1 MNAENNA
8 AMTPAAENAVA
19 ETVTESI
26 GTRFTKKVLAQ
37 FANSTGSQVEVT
49 DFQRRLIQGYFIQID
64 RALATAEENRV
75 AKNAKNRDHK
85 YDETLPVTWKFVNLQ
100 DLAMDL
106 VRYARMGLD
115 MQCENM
121 LFPIPYK
128 NNRTNLYD
136 VTLMPGYNG
145 IRYVALKYAQRPP
158 KSDTVE
164 LVYSNDKFTP
174 HPKDSRHPVASYEFE
189 VVNPFDRGDIV
200 GGFGYLEYDDP
211 TQNELIIMPMASIR
225 KRMPKYA
232 SAEFW
237 GGTKQVYNKETGKKE
252 DTTVE
257 GWLDEM
263 CRKTLIREV
272 FSAKH
277 IVRDPEKLDEDYRVM
292 KAREVAYAEIQAEAE
307 IQEQANT
314 VLIDTSAP
322 QPAAP
327 ASLPEPKKTIRVD
340 ANTGEVLEPQA
351 TPAAQ
356 PTGRKAAPAQWD
368 VAEPDF

>member
-1 MNAENNA
+1 MNAENA
-8 AMTPAAENAVA
+8 AMAPAAENAVV
-19 ETVTESI
+19 ETATESI

-37 FANSTGSQVEVT
+37 FASNTGSQIAVT
-49 DFQRRLIQGYFIQID
+49 EFQRRLIQGYFIQID
-64 RALATAEENRV
+64 RALAVAEEARV

-85 YDETLPVTWKFVNLQ
+85 WDETLPVTWKFVNLQ

-128 NNRTNLYD
+128 NNKTNLYD

-145 IRYVALKYAQRPP
+145 IRYVAMKYALHKP
-158 KSDTVE
+158 KADTIE
-164 LVYSNDKFTP
+164 LVYSNDKFAP
-174 HPKDSRHPVASYEFE
+174 HPKDSRHSVASYEFE
-189 VVNPFDRGDIV
+189 ITNPFDRGDIV

-211 TQNELIIMPMASIR
+211 TQNELIVMPMAAIR

-314 VLIDTSAP
+314 VLIDTAP

-327 ASLPEPKKTIRVD
+327 ASLPEPKKTIQVD
-340 ANTGEVLEPQA
+340 ASTGEVLEPQA
-351 TPAAQ
+351 APAAK
-356 PTGRKAAPAQWD
+356 PTSRKAAPAQWD

>member
-1 MNAENNA
+1 MNAENT

-19 ETVTESI
+19 ETATESI

-37 FANSTGSQVEVT
+37 FASNTGSQIAVT
-49 DFQRRLIQGYFIQID
+49 EFQRRLIQGYFIQID
-64 RALATAEENRV
+64 RALAVAEEARV

-85 YDETLPVTWKFVNLQ
+85 WDETLPVTWKFVNLQ

-128 NNRTNLYD
+128 NNKTNLYD

-145 IRYVALKYAQRPP
+145 IRYVAMKYALHKP
-158 KSDTVE
+158 KADTIE
-164 LVYSNDKFTP
+164 LVYSNDKFAP

-189 VVNPFDRGDIV
+189 ITNPFDRGDIV

-211 TQNELIIMPMASIR
+211 TQNELIVMPMAAIR

-237 GGTKQVYNKETGKKE
+237 GGTKQVYNKETSKKE

-292 KAREVAYAEIQAEAE
+292 KAREIAYSEIQAEAE

-314 VLIDTSAP
+314 VLIDTAP
-322 QPAAP
+322 QPAA
-327 ASLPEPKKTIRVD
+327 K
-340 ANTGEVLEPQA
+340 
-351 TPAAQ
+351 
-356 PTGRKAAPAQWD
+356 PTSRKAAPAQWD

>member
-1 MNAENNA
+1 MNAENT

-19 ETVTESI
+19 ETATESI

-37 FANSTGSQVEVT
+37 FASNTGSQIAVT
-49 DFQRRLIQGYFIQID
+49 EFQRRLIQGYFIQID
-64 RALATAEENRV
+64 RALAVAEEARV

-85 YDETLPVTWKFVNLQ
+85 WDETLPVTWKFVNLQ

-128 NNRTNLYD
+128 NNKTNLYD

-145 IRYVALKYAQRPP
+145 IRYVAMKYALHKP
-158 KSDTVE
+158 KADTIE
-164 LVYSNDKFTP
+164 LVYSNDKFAP

-189 VVNPFDRGDIV
+189 ITNPFDRGDIV

-211 TQNELIIMPMASIR
+211 TQNELIVMPMAAIR

-292 KAREVAYAEIQAEAE
+292 KAREIAYAEIQAEAE

-314 VLIDTSAP
+314 VLIDTAP

-327 ASLPEPKKTIRVD
+327 ASLPESKKTIQVD
-340 ANTGEVLEPQA
+340 ASTGEVLEPKA
-351 TPAAQ
+351 APAAK
-356 PTGRKAAPAQWD
+356 PTSRKAAPAQWD